1 MELKVQGVFLLLAGW
16 LLMLAA
22 ILMLS
27 SLPLQTSFSL
37 AGLAVELLGFFLLT
51 RSHIPQR
58 KKHDA

>member
-1 MELKVQGVFLLLAGW
+1 MELRIAGLFLLLAGW

-27 SLPLQTSFSL
+27 ALPLQTSFSL
-37 AGLAVELLGFFLLT
+37 AGLAVELLGLLLLA
-51 RSHIPQR
+51 RSHIPPR